1 MTGTSIVVRCAEEFL
16 EALDEYRRQQF
27 DIPSRAEVLRRLT
40 RMALS
45 KAKSREGHGTRELLH
60 CDECD
65 RRVVLRL
72 LGSGAGDR
80 LRLAPASG
88 SH

>member
-45 KAKSREGHGTRELLH
+45 KARAGKQELKAQERQH
-60 CDECD
+60 D
-65 RRVVLRL
+65 
-72 LGSGAGDR
+72 
-80 LRLAPASG
+80 
-88 SH
+88 